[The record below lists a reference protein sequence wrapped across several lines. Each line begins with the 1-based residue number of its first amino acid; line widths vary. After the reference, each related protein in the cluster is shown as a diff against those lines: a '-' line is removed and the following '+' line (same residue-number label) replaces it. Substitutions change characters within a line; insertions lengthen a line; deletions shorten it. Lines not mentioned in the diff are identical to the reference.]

1 MLRITAITSTA
12 MTLLVSTSAFAQQT
26 IELWHP
32 FSLETDMIHGGIE
45 SFNASQSDYRVEA
58 RIIPGPQLATEL
70 VRAIATGSV
79 PDLVTIDNPIVASFS
94 AQGTLT
100 DLTDKVA
107 ASEAIDPDL
116 YFDGPWNSVLW
127 DGRIYGVPRDANTLA
142 LYYNVDMFE
151 AAGLDPDNP
160 PSTWSEL
167 KEAAATLTDP
177 EARVYGIN
185 FAATQAEEGVFQWLP
200 FLHQAGGSVDNLDS
214 PEAAEALQFWVDLVQ
229 SGSASR
235 DVINNRQYEAAN
247 TFMAGGSA
255 MVVGGPWELPRMES
269 ETAFEWRLTTLP
281 VHDEKRIEASALGGY
296 DYLIPVGAQ
305 AVDGA
310 FAFIEHMSD
319 PAILNEGWKTGRLAP
334 RSDVVV
340 EDPLW
345 PQAYEIY
352 REQLASARARGPHPE
367 WPQISRPIQTA
378 IQEALIG
385 AKSAEDALRDAAAQI
400 RPILEKTPL

>member
-1 MLRITAITSTA
+1 MQKTVLISTTA
-12 MTLLVSTSAFAQQT
+12 MALVVAMPALAQQT

-32 FSLETDMIHGGIE
+32 FNLETDMIHGGIE
-45 SFNASQSDYRVEA
+45 SFNASQSDYRVEP

-94 AQGTLT
+94 AQGTLE
-100 DLTDKVA
+100 DLTERVQ
-107 ASEAIDPDL
+107 ASVVIDPDV
-116 YFDGPWNSVLW
+116 YFEGPWNSVLW

-160 PSTWSEL
+160 PKTWSEL
-167 KEAAATLTDP
+167 MEAAATLTNP

-185 FAATQAEEGVFQWLP
+185 FAATQSEEGVFQWLP
-200 FLHQAGGSVDNLDS
+200 FLHQAGGSVDDLDS
-214 PEAAEALQFWVDLVQ
+214 PEAAEALQFWADLVEQ
-229 SGSASR
+229 GYASR

-281 VHDEKRIEASALGGY
+281 VHDEKQIEASALGGY
-296 DYLIPVGAQ
+296 DFLIPAGADS
-305 AVDGA
+305 VDGA

-319 PAILNEGWKTGRLAP
+319 PQILNEGWKTGRLAP
-334 RSDVVV
+334 RSDVTV

-352 REQLASARARGPHPE
+352 RTQLASARARGPHPE

-378 IQEALIG
+378 IQEALTG
-385 AKSAEDALRDAAAQI
+385 TKSAEDALRDAAAQI
-400 RPILEKTPL
+400 EPILERTPL